1 MMKMIQFLR
10 DNMDIAKLLHEGKV
24 SLVGVTAQEQEAIVE
39 AFAEEVHADGVYWQ

>member
-1 MMKMIQFLR
+1 MKMIQFLR

-39 AFAEEVHADGVYWQ
+39 AFAEEGHADGVYWQ